1 MKSQF
6 CKIEKTHTHSKY
18 KLIFK
23 FLITNYQNLKKI
35 KYLDETKIG
44 ILSHN
49 ETNDAP
55 LISSVVFLYM
65 TTKPEQ
71 TGDGHQWIEHI
82 RHQVNLIAVVF
93 NLYGFLGVLIM
104 LNQHSGLWKIIWN
117 LHFKIFNLIKEKNRG
132 QKFSVYMKNWFV
144 IVK

>member
-1 MKSQF
+1 MKSQCLIPHQALF
-6 CKIEKTHTHSKY
+6 CKIEKPHTHSKY

-49 ETNDAP
+49 ETNDAL

-71 TGDGHQWIEHI
+71 TGDGHQ
-82 RHQVNLIAVVF
+82 
-93 NLYGFLGVLIM
+93 
-104 LNQHSGLWKIIWN
+104 
-117 LHFKIFNLIKEKNRG
+117 
-132 QKFSVYMKNWFV
+132 
-144 IVK
+144 

>member
-1 MKSQF
+1 M
-6 CKIEKTHTHSKY
+6 
-18 KLIFK
+18 
-23 FLITNYQNLKKI
+23 KKI

-71 TGDGHQWIEHI
+71 TGDGHQWIEQI
-82 RHQVNLIAVVF
+82 TAPVI
-93 NLYGFLGVLIM
+93 YIEGFWLKTSADAWPICR
-104 LNQHSGLWKIIWN
+104 QTSA
-117 LHFKIFNLIKEKNRG
+117 ESNR
-132 QKFSVYMKNWFV
+132 V
-144 IVK
+144 